1 MHKVLFIL
9 NLPGLDAYDRKKTQQ
24 RFKAYWFVYLNS
36 VFDFYKSKGSVE
48 II

>member
-9 NLPGLDAYDRKKTQQ
+9 NLPGLDAYDRIKTLQ